1 MLTNPMARPKQI
13 DEEQLLDALRDT
25 FLALG
30 PAASTQELAQH
41 AGVSEGTLF
50 KRFGTKKKI
59 FTEAMRLPPME
70 DRAWFVAMLD
80 RAGEGSF
87 EEHLVDLATG
97 MRAFFDEVI
106 PLLHVIT
113 ANGKLTPG
121 ELQCLFGPDEDPPP
135 VVTMRRFEQFFLR
148 EMELGR
154 IKRAD
159 PNALAS
165 FFVGAIVHD
174 FHMRMHYPNHDF
186 GDGTEKSRRIART
199 LAELTAIPSDGAPEP
214 TRPRAKR

>member
-1 MLTNPMARPKQI
+1 MARPKQI
-13 DEEQLLDALRDT
+13 DDEQLLDALRET
-25 FLALG
+25 FLELG
-30 PAASTQELAQH
+30 PAASTQELAQR

-59 FTEAMRLPPME
+59 FTDAMRLPPME
-70 DRAWFVAMLD
+70 DRAWFVGMLD

-121 ELQCLFGPDEDPPP
+121 ELQCLFGPDEEPPP
-135 VVTMRRFEQFFLR
+135 VHTMRRFEQFFSR
-148 EMELGR
+148 EMDLGR
-154 IKRAD
+154 IKRTDA
-159 PNALAS
+159 NSLAS
-165 FFVGAIVHD
+165 FFVGAVVHD

-186 GDGTEKSRRIART
+186 GDGVEKCRRIART
-199 LAELTAIPSDGAPEP
+199 LAELTAVDAHVVPKT
-214 TRPRAKR
+214 TRLRASH

>member
-1 MLTNPMARPKQI
+1 MARPKQI
-13 DEEQLLDALRDT
+13 DDEQLLDALRDT
-25 FLALG
+25 FLELG
-30 PAASTQELAQH
+30 PAASTQELAQR

-59 FTEAMRLPPME
+59 FTDAMRLPPME
-70 DRAWFVAMLD
+70 DRAWFVGMLD

-87 EEHLVDLATG
+87 EEHLVELGVG

-121 ELQCLFGPDEDPPP
+121 ELQCLFGPDEEPPP
-135 VVTMRRFEQFFLR
+135 VHTMRRFEQFFAR
-148 EMELGR
+148 EMSFGR
-154 IKRAD
+154 IKQTD
-159 PNALAS
+159 PRSLAA

-174 FHMRMHYPNHDF
+174 FHMRLHYPSHDF
-186 GDGTEKSRRIART
+186 GDGVAHCQRIART
-199 LAELTAIPSDGAPEP
+199 LAELTAIEPAATARAPRLR
-214 TRPRAKR
+214 TAT